1 MGDAA
6 ALRVVDSERLR
17 IERSGHLLEEI
28 RRNSRPENR
37 LPKDLLEAA
46 AYAIACEEEGVA
58 HKHDVRGSTY
68 ERFQQTSAIESR
80 TAQLLTA
87 FQIATPYRLDSSEP
101 DIYNGGHVL
110 KVTVDATQL
119 PVSSNLVSV
128 AAQAIEGKIRWM
140 GYGLEKSAEG
150 MQVTLTFPAY
160 KPPGT

>member
-6 ALRVVDSERLR
+6 ALRIVDSELIRSQNT
-17 IERSGHLLEEI
+17 IEQI
-28 RRNSRPENR
+28 RHDSSPENR

-46 AYAIACEEEGVA
+46 AYAVACQEQGVA

-68 ERFQQTSAIESR
+68 ERVQQTSAIEER
-80 TAQLLTA
+80 TAQLFAA
-87 FQIATPYRLDSSEP
+87 FQDAAPYQLDSTEP
-101 DIYNGGHVL
+101 DIHNGGQIL

-140 GYGLEKSAEG
+140 GYGLEKSDAG
-150 MQVTLTFPAY
+150 TQVTLKFPAY
-160 KPPGT
+160 TPPKV